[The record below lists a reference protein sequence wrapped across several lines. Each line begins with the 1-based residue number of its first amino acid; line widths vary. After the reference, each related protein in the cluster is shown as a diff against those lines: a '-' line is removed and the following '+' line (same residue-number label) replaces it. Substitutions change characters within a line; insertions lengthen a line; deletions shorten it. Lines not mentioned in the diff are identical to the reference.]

1 MKLCTSNIP
10 LLQQTGCGLNHGRKI
25 DLNTEAVS
33 AQIDHLCHLNNLLSV
48 WWKYDA
54 RRASR
59 HHLIIKTWRSL
70 PHRHPS
76 GSRVTICRLRSSTVN
91 LQPPLKLHFC
101 GQMFAQSVLQN
112 GEVLKNIDTETL
124 QSESGLQMSSVL
136 VLSTFTEAR
145 NYHSRRVDKWP
156 QLAVKFLPF
165 DKWAKS
171 STECCVFWLLKFC
184 FGDYDQHHVRASTVV
199 AHGERRSWL
208 HRIILKYVTR

>member
-76 GSRVTICRLRSSTVN
+76 GSRVTICRLRSSAVN

-101 GQMFAQSVLQN
+101 GLMFAQCVLQN
-112 GEVLKNIDTETL
+112 GEVLKNNRYWDASERK
-124 QSESGLQMSSVL
+124 QSPDVIGARSQHFHRGTQLP
-136 VLSTFTEAR
+136 LSAGR
-145 NYHSRRVDKWP
+145 
-156 QLAVKFLPF
+156 
-165 DKWAKS
+165 
-171 STECCVFWLLKFC
+171 
-184 FGDYDQHHVRASTVV
+184 
-199 AHGERRSWL
+199 
-208 HRIILKYVTR
+208 